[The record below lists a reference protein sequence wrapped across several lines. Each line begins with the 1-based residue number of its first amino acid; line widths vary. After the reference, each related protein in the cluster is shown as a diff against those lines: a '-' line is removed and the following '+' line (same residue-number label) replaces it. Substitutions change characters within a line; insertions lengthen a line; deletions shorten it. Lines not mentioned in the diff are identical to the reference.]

1 MGGWR
6 LSKLVGDD
14 VAALMSPAT
23 TVRLDTLGTLNKIA
37 KRQKFKRN
45 CEIYAEGSRSKYWY
59 QIISGTVRL
68 TTLLAD
74 GRRHIGTFCFDGDC
88 FGFDLDG
95 TRSFAAEAVSDV
107 VVYVYPRQSIG
118 QLIVEWPQLAQQLWN
133 ITLKD
138 LAHAQK
144 QTAILGRMTA
154 PMRVAS
160 LLLDLF
166 AQRKSSTLLDL
177 PMSRLDMADYL
188 GLTVET
194 VCRILSRFAELRLV
208 AIPNVN
214 QIELIDAHALETIFF
229 EGFDPELGHYY
240 GRRRTRPGAHPSS
253 HKTSP
258 GGGAKRLSAA

>member
-1 MGGWR
+1 MGSR
-6 LSKLVGDD
+6 LFSNLVGDD
-14 VAALMSPAT
+14 VAALVSPAT
-23 TVRLDTLGTLNKIA
+23 TVRLDTLGTLNQIA

-45 CEIYAEGSRSKYWY
+45 CEIYSEGSGSKYWY

-74 GRRHIGTFCFDGDC
+74 GRRHIGAFCFEGDC
-88 FGFDLDG
+88 FGFDLDS
-95 TRSFAAEAVSDV
+95 TRSFSAEAVNDV
-107 VVYVYPRQSIG
+107 AVYLYPRQSIG
-118 QLIVEWPQLAQQLWN
+118 RLIVEWPQLAQQLWN

-160 LLLDLF
+160 FLLDLF
-166 AQRKSSTLLDL
+166 ARRKSSTLLDL
-177 PMSRLDMADYL
+177 PMSRLDVADYL

-214 QIELIDAHALETIFF
+214 QIELIDAHALETIFL

-240 GRRRTRPGAHPSS
+240 GRRRTRPGPHLSS
-253 HKTSP
+253 DKASS
-258 GGGAKRLSAA
+258 GSSSKRLSAA